1 MAVVVLAAASRSH
14 IEWMVA
20 YRQQKWGGEAL
31 PGTPAW
37 ASPTRSSEIGFQMGC
52 SDDNYEQS
60 VSPRQSPSA
69 SNCLRS
75 IVQSTRQNSPDA
87 TGRATETRTTP
98 SPLTIGVASPIDTG
112 SRGESPILSPG
123 LSTCSQQRY
132 MPIVIKV
139 EPDDYNRTRPTSCEV
154 TPAPMSPRAGATS
167 RSDTWTVGRGAATR
181 SPPHRVICRLMP
193 RVMSNTTP
201 MLRAMLG
208 KRRRTASLS
217 NDASVAPSDSSDGCK
232 SPLTTMNDTAS
243 QCDGHSVRP
252 PQDDAAVQ
260 CDLLAGYGDEPAA
273 LPGRYSSARLR
284 CLHCG
289 ISFDDEVLHSLHM
302 GCHSHRDPFICNVC
316 GRSCNDRYAFYTH
329 IMRGHQ
335 ST

>member
-1 MAVVVLAAASRSH
+1 MTIGVLAAASRSH

-20 YRQQKWGGEAL
+20 YRQQKWSGEAF
-31 PGTPAW
+31 PGTSTW
-37 ASPTRSSEIGFQMGC
+37 ASPTRSSETGFPMGC
-52 SDDNYEQS
+52 SEDSYEQS
-60 VSPRQSPSA
+60 VSPTPSA
-69 SNCLRS
+69 SSCLRS
-75 IVQSTRQNSPDA
+75 IVQSIRQNSPGV

-98 SPLTIGVASPIDTG
+98 SPLTIGVASPIDSG
-112 SRGESPILSPG
+112 SRGESPILSPA
-123 LSTCSQQRY
+123 LSNCSQQREP
-132 MPIVIKV
+132 PIVIKV
-139 EPDDYNRTRPTSCEV
+139 EPDDYSITRPPSCEV
-154 TPAPMSPRAGATS
+154 TPVSVSPGAGATS
-167 RSDTWTVGRGAATR
+167 RSDTWTGRRPGASR

-217 NDASVAPSDSSDGCK
+217 NDACVAPSDSPDGCT
-232 SPLTTMNDTAS
+232 SPLTTMNDTGS
-243 QCDGHSVRP
+243 QCDGQSVRP
-252 PQDDAAVQ
+252 AQDDAAVQ
-260 CDLLAGYGDEPAA
+260 CDLLTGHGDGAVA
-273 LPGRYSSARLR
+273 LPERYSGARLR

-316 GRSCNDRYAFYTH
+316 GRPCNDRYAFYTH